1 MPATFTHS
9 LRSLHRDTP
18 RVGVLTVTGTV
29 LCLGW
34 GAWLLCGRVPVY
46 EVTDRARL
54 EVTSAVHPVTAE
66 VGGRVLETRLILGRE
81 VRAGEILVVLDAE
94 AERRALD
101 EKHVRRQVLGDRLA
115 ALRREIQ
122 TEREAL
128 PVQQLARTVALAE
141 ARALAAEAEARSA
154 SAQRQAETSARL
166 WRSRAVSAEELRRD
180 QAEAT
185 ARRAGARALQLAP
198 ERQEQDRRIQES
210 ERQTRLARL
219 EREAVELEG
228 EAAIEAAS
236 IRRLEYDL
244 TRRSLRA
251 PISGRIGEAA
261 EVHVGTVVREAE
273 KLGAIVPAGQRR
285 AVAEFPVA
293 AVGRL
298 RPDQPARLRLDGFPW
313 TQYGTLAATVAD
325 IATEAVAGR
334 VRVELTL
341 AAAQEGR
348 APVEHGLT
356 GSAEVEVER
365 VAPAVLLLRAAG
377 QMGAGKS
384 PGLN

>member
-1 MPATFTHS
+1 MPATFTRT
-9 LRSLHRDTP
+9 LRSLHRDAP
-18 RVGVLTVTGTV
+18 RVGALTVVGTV

-34 GAWLLCGRVPVY
+34 GAWLLGGQVPVY
-46 EVTDRARL
+46 EVTDKARL

-66 VGGRVLETRLILGRE
+66 VGGRVLETRLILGQE
-81 VRAGEILVVLDAE
+81 VRAGEILVVLDSE
-94 AERRALD
+94 AEQRALE
-101 EKHVRRQVLGDRLA
+101 EKHVRRQALAKRLPA
-115 ALRREIQ
+115 LQQEVRSEQEALRV
-122 TEREAL
+122 L
-128 PVQQLARTVALAE
+128 QQARKAAMAE
-141 ARALAAEAEARSA
+141 TRALAAEAEARST
-154 SAQRQAETSARL
+154 SADRQAETSARL
-166 WRSRAVSAEELRRD
+166 WRRDAVSAEELRRD

-185 ARRAGARALQLAP
+185 ARRAAARALQLAP
-198 ERQEQDRRIQES
+198 EREEQDRRVLES
-210 ERQTRLARL
+210 ERQTRLAKL
-219 EREAVELEG
+219 EREAVELES
-228 EAAIEAAS
+228 ESAIEAAS

-251 PISGRIGEAA
+251 PVSGRIGEAA
-261 EVHVGTVVREAE
+261 EVHVGAVVLAAE
-273 KLGAIVPAGQRR
+273 KLGAIVPAGERR
-285 AVAEFPVA
+285 AVALFPVA

-341 AAAQEGR
+341 ATAQEGR

-377 QMGAGKS
+377 QMMARK
-384 PGLN
+384 

>member
-1 MPATFTHS
+1 
-9 LRSLHRDTP
+9 
-18 RVGVLTVTGTV
+18 
-29 LCLGW
+29 
-34 GAWLLCGRVPVY
+34 VPVY
-46 EVTDRARL
+46 EVTDKARL

-94 AERRALD
+94 AEQRALE
-101 EKHVRRQVLGDRLA
+101 EKHVRRQALGERLA
-115 ALRREIQ
+115 ALQQEIRSEQ
-122 TEREAL
+122 EAL
-128 PVQQLARTVALAE
+128 RVMQQARTVALAE
-141 ARALAAEAEARSA
+141 TRALAAEAEARSA
-154 SAQRQAETSARL
+154 SAERQAETSAQL
-166 WRSRAVSAEELRRD
+166 WRSNAVSAEDLRRD

-185 ARRAGARALQLAP
+185 ARRATARALQLAR
-198 ERQEQDRRIQES
+198 ERQEQDRRVLES
-210 ERQTRLARL
+210 ERQTRLAKL
-219 EREAVELEG
+219 GREAVQLEG

-251 PISGRIGEAA
+251 PISGRLGEAA

-273 KLGAIVPAGQRR
+273 KLGAIVPAGERR
-285 AVAEFPVA
+285 AVALFPVA

-298 RPDQPARLRLDGFPW
+298 HPGQPAQLRLDGFPW
-313 TQYGTLAATVAD
+313 TQYGTLTATFAD

-341 AAAQEGR
+341 AAVQEGR

-377 QMGAGKS
+377 QMMAGK
-384 PGLN
+384 